1 MEDTMKSPI
10 ITKEKLHVDIA
21 DEIMNFMLKIVTVLS
36 AVIGIWGVTCLV
48 AGLVSVGP
56 LQMVRG
62 YITAITG
69 F

>member
-1 MEDTMKSPI
+1 MEDAMKSPI

-21 DEIMNFMLKIVTVLS
+21 DEIMNFMLKVVTVLS
-36 AVIGIWGVTCLV
+36 AVIGIWAVICLA
-48 AGLVSVGP
+48 AGLISVGP
-56 LQMVRG
+56 LQMARG

>member
-1 MEDTMKSPI
+1 MKSPI
-10 ITKEKLHVDIA
+10 ITRENINVDIN
-21 DEIMNFMLKIVTVLS
+21 EEVMGFTLKLGTVIS
-36 AVIGIWGVTCLV
+36 ALIGIWAVSCLV
-48 AGLVSVGP
+48 AGLISAGP